1 MTQKFDSGIH
11 DLAVC
16 KYSNFCFVYHFY
28 TYWNLVDAWVRKDEQ
43 LFKNVTGTSNNIFY
57 LLNIRPFLPGGF
69 FTFLAVVAHG
79 AALSK
84 K

>member
-1 MTQKFDSGIH
+1 M
-11 DLAVC
+11 
-16 KYSNFCFVYHFY
+16 
-28 TYWNLVDAWVRKDEQ
+28 DAWVRKDEQ
-43 LFKNVTGTSNNIFY
+43 LFKNVTWTSNNIFN
-57 LLNIRPFLPGGF
+57 LLNIRPFLPEGF